1 MHGYGRSTD
10 LLSYPYRND
19 KVVQACDKIVTR
31 LQQGCV
37 Q

>member
-1 MHGYGRSTD
+1 MSHIRLVFGAN
-10 LLSYPYRND
+10 PYRND
-19 KVVQACDKIVTR
+19 KVVQACDKIVTG